1 MNRIDRL
8 NALRILLEG
17 RRLITAQ
24 EIAAHFGLSLRTVY
38 RDIAS
43 LQEAGIAIEGEA
55 GLGYSLS
62 RHAQLSPVTFQSA
75 EALSL
80 LLAVKVVDKHFDS
93 YHTAVFAS
101 AIRKIRAALPLQE
114 KDSLERLEKK
124 IALSD
129 FGIPRK
135 APLDPEALRPI
146 QQALLTG
153 SRLCLDYQASTRK
166 HSETRTVQPIGILYY
181 GGYWHLIAYCELRE
195 DYRDFRVDRILS
207 LEDLG
212 PHSRQ
217 DLLSLEDY
225 MRTKARH
232 EAPSSLSRSVIEIVI
247 RISPKMYNLFERSRF
262 RYGFVRQHSLDSGPD
277 KGWIEAVCYYDDLEE
292 FSRWLLGF
300 TQDVTI
306 VSPESLRTQH
316 QALLREALALLT

>member
-8 NALRILLEG
+8 NALRILLES

-43 LQEAGIAIEGEA
+43 LQEAGVAVEGEA

-80 LLAVKVVDKHFDS
+80 LLGAKVVERHLDS
-93 YHTAVFAS
+93 YHTAVFDS

-124 IALSD
+124 IALPD

-135 APLDPEALRPI
+135 GALDPMALRPI
-146 QQALLTG
+146 QQALLSG
-153 SRLCLDYQASTRK
+153 SRLNLDYQTSTRPQ
-166 HSETRTVQPIGILYY
+166 SEKRTVHPIGILYY
-181 GGYWHLIAYCELRE
+181 GGYWHLIAYCELRK
-195 DYRDFRVDRILS
+195 DYRDFRIDRILS

-212 PHSRQ
+212 PNTRQ

-225 MRTKARH
+225 MRSKARH

-247 RISPKMYNLFERSRF
+247 RISPKLYNLFERTRF
-262 RYGFVRQHSLDSGPD
+262 RYGFVRQHTLDTGPY
-277 KGWIEAVCYYDDLEE
+277 KGWTEAVCYYDDLED
-292 FSRWLLGF
+292 FSRWMLGF
-300 TQDVTI
+300 TKEAMI
-306 VSPESLRTQH
+306 VGPESLRAKH
-316 QALLREALALLT
+316 QAFLRECVTLLT